1 MLKYILIGLV
11 LAKEKKNFW
20 KVDNDNDE
28 SYSFHRHKKND
39 YKITCSYISIGYRS
53 TKNQSSSSRV

>member
-11 LAKEKKNFW
+11 LAKEKKTFW

-39 YKITCSYISIGYRS
+39 YKITCI
-53 TKNQSSSSRV
+53 